1 MILIHLQAVS
11 PLPVM
16 VFLHGGGYV
25 SGSGSRLLYGPE
37 LFMDRQVI
45 PVIEMGILM
54 LMLRILSKIPWLNN
68 MTENLWLINHW
79 LKSLTR
85 NPWLNFFWLRWFW
98 CASTF
103 DCLCLADSTFL
114 GGRRLETRWWGTRWK
129 PVTFVKFDNTFV
141 KSDNTAESQQLFR
154 IPTSISMQSNL
165 TQLI

>member
-45 PVIEMGILM
+45 ILIEMGILM

-85 NPWLNFFWLRWFW
+85 NPWLIFV
-98 CASTF
+98 
-103 DCLCLADSTFL
+103 DL
-114 GGRRLETRWWGTRWK
+114 GGFGVHQLSTVCAWRTLHSWGEGAWK
-129 PVTFVKFDNTFV
+129 PDDEGPGGSLSHLWSLTTHLSNPIT
-141 KSDNTAESQQLFR
+141 QQSHNSYLGSLLQYQCKA
-154 IPTSISMQSNL
+154 T
-165 TQLI
+165 